1 MTRIDFDTL
10 VGLGVAED
18 AARSI
23 MNDLS
28 MRRMQAAESGVEI
41 DDELTLENLTGLGM
55 SEEQARGLVNDAAQQ
70 RLQMRENQAAT
81 DAQRAAIAQAAAEA
95 DELAGI
101 RQQQRAQLGER
112 MPQIEA
118 NLAALNIAR
127 MADAGQLVPGAEQTD
142 PERVAAMNIA
152 RMAAAG
158 QLVPGA
164 EATDS
169 EQELLRRQAA
179 AIASGQDMMGEP
191 LVAGAEATDSPEQ
204 IALRQQYP
212 GMSPE
217 QIQAAELRKKQLT
230 ELQDLRA
237 KAAAGQQTVDS
248 MYNRAA
254 IQALMG
260 ASQPIA
266 PRTFGEAMSGKPATA
281 QAEMQQNINLARQF
295 FGRQGTVQRERMKA
309 AEAERRM
316 RRFRASQKQKRELA
330 EARAKAQ
337 QERFE
342 ASERRKTEAAVAKNE
357 VLLELGAGKIQS
369 AADRLDRMTAL
380 GFARLAASRENN
392 ALLRQL
398 KQTEQGRKALKGRAG
413 DIRVLLQNNQANL
426 SRISREI
433 KDANDA
439 VQQARFALS
448 FDPTLENEA
457 ALENA
462 QEQLRKLTQE
472 RSAELADQ
480 AQNRIAQRAVSEEQ
494 LGVDIGGDS
503 RKKKARSLLQP
514 QTQQQRRQ

>member
-1 MTRIDFDTL
+1 
-10 VGLGVAED
+10 
-18 AARSI
+18 
-23 MNDLS
+23 
-28 MRRMQAAESGVEI
+28 
-41 DDELTLENLTGLGM
+41 
-55 SEEQARGLVNDAAQQ
+55 
-70 RLQMRENQAAT
+70 
-81 DAQRAAIAQAAAEA
+81 
-95 DELAGI
+95 
-101 RQQQRAQLGER
+101 
-112 MPQIEA
+112 
-118 NLAALNIAR
+118 
-127 MADAGQLVPGAEQTD
+127 
-142 PERVAAMNIA
+142 
-152 RMAAAG
+152 
-158 QLVPGA
+158 
-164 EATDS
+164 
-169 EQELLRRQAA
+169 
-179 AIASGQDMMGEP
+179 
-191 LVAGAEATDSPEQ
+191 
-204 IALRQQYP
+204 
-212 GMSPE
+212 
-217 QIQAAELRKKQLT
+217 
-230 ELQDLRA
+230 
-237 KAAAGQQTVDS
+237 

-392 ALLRQL
+392 ELLRQL
-398 KQTEQGRKALKGRAG
+398 RQTEQGRKALKGRAG

-433 KDANDA
+433 SDANDA
-439 VQQARFALS
+439 VQQARFALTL
-448 FDPTLENEA
+448 DPTLENES
-457 ALENA
+457 ALQNA
-462 QEQLRKLTQE
+462 QEQLQRLVGE

-480 AQNRIAQRAVSEEQ
+480 ARNRVAQRRISEEQ
-494 LGVDIGGDS
+494 LGVDIGDNT

-514 QTQQQRRQ
+514 SAQ